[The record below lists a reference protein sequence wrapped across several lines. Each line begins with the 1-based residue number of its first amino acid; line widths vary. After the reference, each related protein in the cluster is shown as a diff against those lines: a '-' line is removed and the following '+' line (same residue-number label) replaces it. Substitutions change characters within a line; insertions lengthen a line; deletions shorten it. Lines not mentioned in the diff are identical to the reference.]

1 MPEVNQKVTLK
12 HYNLINMN
20 VLIISKCGETELKD
34 NLILMQNYVEIHAQL
49 LPRTHICI
57 NNLAFH
63 FLHQNKYIF

>member
-34 NLILMQNYVEIHAQL
+34 KLILMQNPCIVLHSFEIHA
-49 LPRTHICI
+49 
-57 NNLAFH
+57 
-63 FLHQNKYIF
+63 